1 MKSGMDKIE
10 IRPGL
15 APYFLASAMLMSAG
29 SALTRAGRVTPA
41 VVCMLLL
48 APVWMAA
55 LFDRIEFDGSML
67 NHRGPMAFLLRLMG
81 LRRELAISHIEK
93 ITTEATSVSMRSGTA
108 KMSYRTRVSGRGV
121 EIVLRSHRTSY
132 LPFIKALFRAV
143 GPHKLDP
150 RSFEL
155 YEYFET
161 DQSIRDTPVLRS
173 EIAAMPA
180 PLLRRIAN
188 SLRLAGRLAQAS
200 SYFRIAYEKEPRN
213 PELLYEMSRF
223 FRSSAQM
230 DDARLIQRSDACL
243 RLASRLAGEE
253 PDLLERLGEAFYER
267 LDYKRASECFRRA
280 LALEPNRFRSNVGL
294 AEIALKDGKLAHVAQ
309 YYNAAASGPDM
320 TLAQMAE
327 REARYY
333 ERLASDEEF
342 LESELRRI
350 SAANQIRWV
359 RRAAALTFFLAW
371 LVAVSAGRFYPQVE
385 HFTWAL
391 IAMTAIVWGAA
402 TFTLRFFRRKDD

>member
-1 MKSGMDKIE
+1 MDKID
-10 IRPGL
+10 IRPGF

-29 SALTRAGRVTPA
+29 SALTRAGWIAPA
-41 VVCMLLL
+41 AVFMLLL
-48 APVWMAA
+48 APVWVAA
-55 LFDRIEFDGSML
+55 AFDRIEFDGSML
-67 NHRGPMAFLLRLMG
+67 RHRGPMAFLLRLLG
-81 LRRELAISHIEK
+81 LKRELGVAHIEK

-108 KMSYRTRVSGRGV
+108 KVSYRTRVSGRGV
-121 EIVLRSHRTSY
+121 EIVLRSHRSSY

-155 YEYFET
+155 YEYFEA

-173 EIAAMPA
+173 EIALMPA

-267 LDYKRASECFRRA
+267 LDYKRATDCFRRA

-320 TLAQMAE
+320 TLARMAE

-342 LESELRRI
+342 LERELRRI
-350 SAANQIRWV
+350 SMANQIRWM
-359 RRAAALTFFLAW
+359 RRAAALTFFLSW

-385 HFTWAL
+385 YFTWAL
-391 IAMTAIVWGAA
+391 MAMTVIVWGGA
-402 TFTLRFFRRKDD
+402 TFALRFFRRRDDDH

>member
-1 MKSGMDKIE
+1 
-10 IRPGL
+10 
-15 APYFLASAMLMSAG
+15 
-29 SALTRAGRVTPA
+29 
-41 VVCMLLL
+41 MLLL
-48 APVWMAA
+48 APVWLAV

-67 NHRGPMAFLLRLMG
+67 RHRGPMAFLLRLIG
-81 LRRELAISHIEK
+81 LRRELAVTHIEK
-93 ITTEATSVSMRSGTA
+93 ITTEATSVSMKSGTA

-121 EIVLRSHRTSY
+121 EIVLRSHRSSY

-155 YEYFET
+155 YEYFEA

-350 SAANQIRWV
+350 STSNQIRWV

-391 IAMTAIVWGAA
+391 IAMTAIVWGGA
-402 TFTLRFFRRKDD
+402 TFTLRFFRRRDD

>member
-1 MKSGMDKIE
+1 MDKIA
-10 IRPGL
+10 IRPGF

-29 SALTRAGRVTPA
+29 SALTRAGQVTPA
-41 VVCMLLL
+41 AVCMLLL
-48 APVWMAA
+48 APLWLAA
-55 LFDRIEFDGSML
+55 LFDRIEFDGSVL
-67 NHRGPMAFLLRLMG
+67 RHRGPMAFLLRLFGM
-81 LRRELAISHIEK
+81 RRELDVAHIER
-93 ITTEATSVSMRSGTA
+93 ITTEATSVSMKSGTA
-108 KMSYRTRVSGRGV
+108 KMSYRTRVSGSGV
-121 EIVLRSHRTSY
+121 EILLRSHRATY
-132 LPFIKALFRAV
+132 LPMIKALFRAV

-223 FRSSAQM
+223 FRSSAQV

-243 RLASRLAGEE
+243 RLASRLAGEK

-267 LDYKRASECFRRA
+267 LDYKRATECFRRA
-280 LALEPNRFRSNVGL
+280 IALDPARFRSNVGL

-309 YYNAAASGPDM
+309 YYNAAASGSDM
-320 TLAQMAE
+320 TLARMAE

-333 ERLASDEEF
+333 ERLASDEDF
-342 LESELRRI
+342 LERELRRI
-350 SAANQIRWV
+350 NASNQIRWA
-359 RRAAALTFFLAW
+359 RRAGAATFFLSW
-371 LVAVSAGRFYPQVE
+371 LVAITAGRFYPQVE

-391 IAMTAIVWGAA
+391 MGMTAIVWAGA
-402 TFTLRFFRRKDD
+402 TFTLRFFRRRED